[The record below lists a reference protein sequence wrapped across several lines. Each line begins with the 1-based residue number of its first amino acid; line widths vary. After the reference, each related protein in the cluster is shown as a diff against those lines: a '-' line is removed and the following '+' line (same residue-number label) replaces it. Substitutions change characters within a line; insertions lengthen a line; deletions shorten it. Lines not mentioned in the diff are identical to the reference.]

1 MTKVQIKAFMTVAKE
16 KSFTRAA
23 NVLYIS
29 QPAISKSISTLEDEL
44 GFTLFLRKDNV
55 LSLTAEGKLMYEFF
69 VRSIDE
75 FEMLLENIR
84 ASLSSNSLSL
94 RLGCPDTWNPKFFYE
109 KIRGFIAREHP
120 DVELTVECGKLP
132 DLISDLRSGKLDLA
146 LAHDFFSPTLYGISS
161 ATLTETG
168 CGLIYSREYFGEV
181 KDFSA
186 FKGTDFLMY
195 DKEIQKKLETV
206 IREICRDRFAPT
218 FRTTTT
224 MANALFAV
232 ACGQGV
238 MLFSEWDNIITNS
251 AYGFLPLEEEMTVRM
266 IYAADNKDPIVEMMI
281 KELPAVFGKRE
292 N

>member
-44 GFTLFLRKDNV
+44 GFSLFYRKDNV

-69 VRSIDE
+69 VRTIDE
-75 FEMLLENIR
+75 FDMLLENIR
-84 ASLSSNSLSL
+84 ASLSSNSQSL

-109 KIRGFIAREHP
+109 RIRGFIEREHP
-120 DVELTVECGKLP
+120 GVELSVECGKLP
-132 DLISDLRSGKLDLA
+132 DLISDLRSGKLDIA
-146 LAHDFFSPTLYGISS
+146 LAHDFYSPTLYGISS
-161 ATLTETG
+161 AQLVKTG
-168 CGLIYSREYFGEV
+168 CGLIYSRERFGEV
-181 KDFSA
+181 TDISA
-186 FKGTDFLMY
+186 FSGTDFLMY

-206 IREICRDRFAPT
+206 IREICRDSFTPT
-218 FRTTTT
+218 FRITST
-224 MANALFAV
+224 MANALFSV

-251 AYGFLPLEEEMTVRM
+251 AYGFLPLDADMTVRV
-266 IYAADNKDPIVEMMI
+266 IFAADNKDPVVNTVIR
-281 KELPAVFGKRE
+281 ELPSLFE
-292 N
+292 